1 MRTAARY
8 TRTAIVLHWL
18 VALGILVNLFL
29 VWTVDYAPDDR
40 QRAMI
45 DLHKSIGITVF
56 GLALL
61 RVLWRYSHRP
71 PELPQGFARWEHVL
85 SHSAHVGLYIVMIGL
100 PVTGWLHDSGWKA
113 AAEHP
118 LLLFQSIPFPRAGWI
133 MTMEPVAR
141 EHAHKLYGSIHELLG
156 TVLYVLLGLHLAGA
170 LKHQFIDRQPV
181 LGRMGFGARSR

>member
-1 MRTAARY
+1 MQSTERY

-18 VALGILVNLFL
+18 VALGIVINLVL

-61 RVLWRYSHRP
+61 RILWRYAHRP
-71 PELPQGFARWEHVL
+71 PALPAGFARWEQVAAKL
-85 SHSAHVGLYIVMIGL
+85 AHVGLYVLMLGL
-100 PVTGWLHDSGWKA
+100 PLTGWLHDSAWKA

-118 LLLFQSIPFPRAGWI
+118 LELFQVIPFPRAGWV
-133 MTMEPVAR
+133 MATEPVAR
-141 EHAHKLYGSIHELLG
+141 EQLHKLYGSIHELLG
-156 TVLYVLLGLHLAGA
+156 TVLYVLLGLHIAGA
-170 LKHQFIDRQPV
+170 LKHQLIDRYP
-181 LGRMGFGARSR
+181 LLARMSLTGGSR